1 MVCECEK
8 SCGDKY
14 KDGKIYLIISLL
26 NPERK
31 YVGSTCQ
38 SIYYRWAQ
46 HILACGKSMTS
57 VDKEVDAD
65 WENWKMLLYEK
76 CSCDCKMILK
86 RREGEITKQIG
97 TINKRIAG
105 TSISESNKKYNEAN
119 KEKILQINREYY
131 HDNKEKIQQQRRIK
145 INCDICNKLVNKNN
159 IAPHKRSN
167 YCKNYLNIN

>member
-1 MVCECEK
+1 MVCECKK
-8 SCGDKY
+8 SCGDEY

-31 YVGSTCQ
+31 YVGSTCK

-46 HILACGKSMTS
+46 HIIAIGKSMTS
-57 VDKEVDAD
+57 VDKEVDGD

-97 TINKRIAG
+97 SINQRISG
-105 TSISESNKKYNEAN
+105 TSISESNKNVDKID
-119 KEKILQINREYY
+119 KVEKVG
-131 HDNKEKIQQQRRIK
+131 K
-145 INCDICNKLVNKNN
+145 V
-159 IAPHKRSN
+159 
-167 YCKNYLNIN
+167 